1 MSDDRTNID
10 YVQDIVDE
18 LHRIL
23 KFTKKKS
30 YESFSKDDKTIYAV
44 IRSFEIIGEAAKKIP
59 QNITGEFPDIPWK
72 RMSGMRD
79 KLIHEYFGV
88 DIKTLW
94 KTIQKRV
101 PETIPLAEKLLQELE
116 RKDD

>member
-1 MSDDRTNID
+1 
-10 YVQDIVDE
+10 
-18 LHRIL
+18 
-23 KFTKKKS
+23 
-30 YESFSKDDKTIYAV
+30 
-44 IRSFEIIGEAAKKIP
+44 
-59 QNITGEFPDIPWK
+59 
-72 RMSGMRD
+72 MRD